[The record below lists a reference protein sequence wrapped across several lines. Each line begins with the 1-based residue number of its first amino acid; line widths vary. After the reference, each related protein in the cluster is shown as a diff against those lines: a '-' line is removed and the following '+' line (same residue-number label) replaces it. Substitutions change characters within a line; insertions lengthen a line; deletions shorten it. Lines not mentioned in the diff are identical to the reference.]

1 MLSTTASTIDSQS
14 EISSRLSSVPETE
27 ALDRI
32 KAELD
37 SAHTDQS
44 NSDIGRRP
52 AKKRRNNQG
61 IDFIEVL
68 TENKRQNA
76 WYWTYGQE
84 WECQKPNKKGKKN
97 RFWDC
102 KRYKVFTTYS
112 KTVSEHIRTHLK
124 K

>member
-1 MLSTTASTIDSQS
+1 MFVILFYLINYLNVLLYYHFYTFIMLSTTAFT
-14 EISSRLSSVPETE
+14 ISSRLSSVPETE

-44 NSDIGRRP
+44 NSDIDRRS

-68 TENKRQNA
+68 TENKRQNT
-76 WYWTYGQE
+76 WY
-84 WECQKPNKKGKKN
+84 
-97 RFWDC
+97 
-102 KRYKVFTTYS
+102 
-112 KTVSEHIRTHLK
+112 
-124 K
+124 